1 MCCSSPLFPVGHF
14 RTSILSADFF
24 SAFPRPSK
32 DRKAKWV
39 LGKQIPF
46 VGRLGWAVRG
56 GNFQEK
62 SNTKILAAPCGH

>member
-1 MCCSSPLFPVGHF
+1 MCCSSPLLPVGHF

-39 LGKQIPF
+39 FGKTNPFCRQAGLGCQ
-46 VGRLGWAVRG
+46 RRELL
-56 GNFQEK
+56 EEM
-62 SNTKILAAPCGH
+62 